1 MNPIIEKKGLMINFI
16 IFPKDS
22 ACKIFWHF
30 EKKEVILQLLMLV
43 IMDESLC

>member
-1 MNPIIEKKGLMINFI
+1 MNPIIEKKGLI

-22 ACKIFWHF
+22 ACKIFWHL